1 MRHDAGKRG
10 TAVKKRSPTMRLG
23 ERVQRSALGMARFA
37 ARAAGRSEE
46 AAALTAPGI
55 VQGVLRPFQRRRRPP
70 LDLCLVVKDGSRG
83 WILEA
88 VCREIAAHFDGR
100 WEICGRL
107 DRVPRARGIFF
118 VHYHFYLAAL
128 KNNPH
133 LWDSRCAVWVTHP
146 KEEARDFSGPA
157 VIRALSRTTVVSM
170 CSMWRDLLERLGVPR
185 ERLRVSLAGADP
197 GLFPGHV
204 RGGGRVGLCAAYYDR
219 KSPERIMELVRA
231 MPHRSFTLMG
241 RGWDACPGFADLLRL
256 PNFEYRQGCY
266 ADYPAFYRELDVFVS
281 LAALEGGPVP
291 LVEAMMSNV
300 VPVATRTGFAPD
312 LIRDGDNGFLCD
324 IDAPASAVAALVE
337 RAFGSTADVR
347 RTVEHL
353 TWRRFSERIQEAAL
367 GEPAAGRSAA

>member
-1 MRHDAGKRG
+1 MAA
-10 TAVKKRSPTMRLG
+10 TKRSNKLPLG
-23 ERVQRSALGMARFA
+23 QRVKRSALGLARLA
-37 ARAAGRSEE
+37 VRAAGHSEE

-55 VQGVLRPFQRRRRPP
+55 VQGVLRPFRRRRPPP

-88 VCREIAAHFDGR
+88 VCREIAAHFPGR

-107 DRVPRARGIFF
+107 DRLPRARGTFF

-146 KEEARDFSGPA
+146 KEEARDFGGPA
-157 VIRALSRTTVVSM
+157 VIRALSRTNVVSM

-185 ERLRVSLAGADP
+185 ERLSVSLAGADP
-197 GLFPGHV
+197 DVFPTHA
-204 RGGGRVGLCAAYYDR
+204 RGGGRIGFCAAYYDR
-219 KSPERIMELVRA
+219 KSPDRIVELVRA

-256 PNFEYRQGCY
+256 PNFEYRQGSY

-291 LVEAMMSNV
+291 LIESMMSNV

-312 LIRDGDNGFLCD
+312 LIRDGENGFLCD
-324 IDAPASAVAALVE
+324 VDAPTATVAGLVE
-337 RAFGSTADVR
+337 RACAATADVR
-347 RTVEHL
+347 ATVEHL
-353 TWRRFSERIQEAAL
+353 TWRRFSELIQEAAI
-367 GEPAAGRSAA
+367 GPAPAGRSAA

>member
-1 MRHDAGKRG
+1 
-10 TAVKKRSPTMRLG
+10 
-23 ERVQRSALGMARFA
+23 
-37 ARAAGRSEE
+37 
-46 AAALTAPGI
+46 
-55 VQGVLRPFQRRRRPP
+55 
-70 LDLCLVVKDGSRG
+70 
-83 WILEA
+83 
-88 VCREIAAHFDGR
+88 
-100 WEICGRL
+100 
-107 DRVPRARGIFF
+107 
-118 VHYHFYLAAL
+118 
-128 KNNPH
+128 
-133 LWDSRCAVWVTHP
+133 VTHP
-146 KEEARDFSGPA
+146 KEEARDFGGPA

-197 GLFPGHV
+197 GFFPGHV

-324 IDAPASAVAALVE
+324 IDAPACAVAALVE